1 MTDADRVRWQ
11 RVTELFAQAL
21 ERPAA
26 DRSAFLQ
33 SACQG
38 DPELAHDVTS
48 LLQAHER
55 ASSGQFLDRPAAS
68 LVPELLGDD
77 TSDYIGRH
85 VGPYVIR
92 SEVGR
97 GGMGVVFRAEDTRL
111 GRTVALKAVPRD
123 LAQNERSRERLRR
136 EARAVASLSH
146 PAIATVYALEEA
158 DGEVFIASEFV
169 PGRSLREELSRGPL
183 PRDALVATA
192 RAIAGALA
200 EAHARG
206 IVHRDLKPENIIRRD
221 DGAIKVLDFGLAR
234 TTSSSGPTV
243 TRLTVT
249 GSVVGTPGYM
259 APEQLRGEPVDAR
272 ADVFSF
278 GVLMYELATGRHP
291 FGGGD
296 AGSMLAALLEGQ
308 TPMPGAPL
316 VTPEIDVVIRR
327 CLRPRAEDRFAS
339 GVELLVALNAAAR
352 TGGAVARAGSAM
364 WWWQF
369 HQVALSIFHSAMLV
383 LLWFSR
389 GLFAA
394 PMGNVIFYGALA
406 VETAAVTMR
415 LHLWFTSRIEP
426 ELLRAQRAR
435 VTAPTRALDV
445 LFGVIL
451 LATALRGANL
461 DTPGAP
467 ALLTASI
474 ISLLSVL
481 VIEPATTRAAFG
493 E

>member
-1 MTDADRVRWQ
+1 MSETDRARWQ

-21 ERPAA
+21 DRPSRERGAFIQHASGGDA
-26 DRSAFLQ
+26 D
-33 SACQG
+33 
-38 DPELAHDVTS
+38 LARDVMS
-48 LLQAHER
+48 LLEAHER
-55 ASSGQFLDRPAAS
+55 AASQQFLDRPAAS
-68 LVPELLGDD
+68 LVPELVTDD
-77 TSDYIGRH
+77 TSDYIGRR

-92 SEVGR
+92 SELGR
-97 GGMGVVFRAEDTRL
+97 GGMGVVFKAEDTRL

-158 DGEVFIASEFV
+158 EGEVFIASEFV
-169 PGRSLREELSRGPL
+169 PGRSLREEVSRGPL
-183 PRDALVATA
+183 PREALISTA
-192 RAIAGALA
+192 RAVAGALA

-278 GVLMYELATGRHP
+278 GVLMYELAAGRHP

-296 AGSMLAALLEGQ
+296 AGSLLAALLEGH
-308 TPMPGAPL
+308 TPVPEAPL
-316 VTPEIDVVIRR
+316 VTPAIDSVIRR
-327 CLRPRAEDRFAS
+327 CLRPRPEDRFAS
-339 GVELLVALNAAAR
+339 GVELLVALNAAVHP
-352 TGGAVARAGSAM
+352 GAAIVRAGSAV

-369 HQVALSIFHSAMLV
+369 HQVAISIFHAALLV

-389 GLFAA
+389 GLFG
-394 PMGNVIFYGALA
+394 PPVGNVIFYGALA
-406 VETAAVTMR
+406 AETAAVTMR
-415 LHLWFTSRIEP
+415 LHLWFSARMEP
-426 ELLRAQRAR
+426 EVLAAQRAR
-435 VTAPTRALDV
+435 VTRPIMALDV
-445 LFGVIL
+445 LFGLIVVAAAIK
-451 LATALRGANL
+451 GANV
-461 DTPGAP
+461 DAPAAP

-481 VIEPATTRAAFG
+481 VIEPATTRAAFPQ
-493 E
+493 